1 MVSVKKCS
9 GLLEGYSR
17 RCRGHEGPC
26 SGRELRRRVGAG
38 DACSVDRQ
46 PPLRPRLVLRRRRRE
61 RYAEERTGGLL
72 RKSDFLPLPCSH
84 PSCFGLTY
92 MLKTDAGF
100 IPFPRFIELDR
111 YLEVISNRGTIRPD
125 EGFETTI
132 RATIDELWSSSGQI
146 PNSAKILGTLKR
158 AIHLMYPEDRAV
170 ELEERM
176 HIGEG
181 LVKTIFIHA
190 FMDEHTFEIDR
201 IKKCCTHYALP
212 DGRLMPGCAY
222 NMFYRHKDP
231 RFTGPKGR
239 TEVWGKTVGPAAS
252 RTRIPLPVVPS
263 ST

>member
-1 MVSVKKCS
+1 
-9 GLLEGYSR
+9 
-17 RCRGHEGPC
+17 
-26 SGRELRRRVGAG
+26 
-38 DACSVDRQ
+38 
-46 PPLRPRLVLRRRRRE
+46 
-61 RYAEERTGGLL
+61 
-72 RKSDFLPLPCSH
+72 
-84 PSCFGLTY
+84 

-111 YLEVISNRGTIRPD
+111 YLEVIANRGTIRPD

-190 FMDEHTFEIDR
+190 FMDEHTFEVDR

-239 TEVWGKTVGPAAS
+239 TEVWGKTVRPAAS